1 MAHLK
6 AKVTENL
13 FSEQSRGKVSPT
25 QSDRCGRLCEL
36 IGCIGKALPSVAPPV
51 PKFAGFND
59 AFASVPQVKVK
70 KQKREPTPFQ
80 RTPTPSPVKVATPR
94 PALSQRVSED
104 ENGAGPSSPVQSVYD
119 DGGDVMMLDFPDIQ
133 EAGFVLEEE
142 QTKAEV
148 RLLFLPDHTHSSDI
162 DLFSQLLYHLFNDTP
177 FSPFQTARDK
187 ASTLQPTL
195 FRLISHHP
203 SSSHCVGLLQACG
216 DDGLDMDALLE
227 QLAKTCLDILQ
238 IKDALKD
245 TGEFPEKPIT
255 YEDVRAMVL
264 RINLSM
270 S

>member
-6 AKVTENL
+6 AKATENL
-13 FSEQSRGKVSPT
+13 FSEQSRGKVNPT
-25 QSDRCGRLCEL
+25 QSDRCRRLCEL

-80 RTPTPSPVKVATPR
+80 HTPTPSPVKVATPR

-148 RLLFLPDHTHSSDI
+148 SLLFLPDHTHSSDV
-162 DLFSQLLYHLFNDTP
+162 DLFHSCSIISSTIHPFHLSRQLETRLRHYSRLCSGSSVTIQVRHIVSGCFKLVETTAWTWTP
-177 FSPFQTARDK
+177 F
-187 ASTLQPTL
+187 
-195 FRLISHHP
+195 
-203 SSSHCVGLLQACG
+203 
-216 DDGLDMDALLE
+216 
-227 QLAKTCLDILQ
+227 
-238 IKDALKD
+238 
-245 TGEFPEKPIT
+245 
-255 YEDVRAMVL
+255 
-264 RINLSM
+264 
-270 S
+270 